1 MFISKRMLH
10 RYKYFYL
17 IGLLKSSVQVES
29 CAKLEVES
37 SLEAL
42 VKMSKM
48 IISTLVIESHGTELR
63 SGV

>member
-1 MFISKRMLH
+1 MLISKKMLH

-17 IGLLKSSVQVES
+17 ISLLKSSVQVES
-29 CAKLEVES
+29 YAELEVGS

-48 IISTLVIESHGTELR
+48 IIPTLEIEKA
-63 SGV
+63 